1 MRQNKRI
8 AVTGGIGS
16 GKSTVCA
23 ALKKYGFPVFSCD
36 EVYRELQREK
46 SFLEGL
52 KKIFPSVV
60 TKEGLD
66 KKALSAIVFS
76 DSSAL
81 EKLNAYTHPRIMERV
96 FERMDGFSLAFAEV
110 PLLFEAKL
118 EGEFDGVLVVM
129 RKEEDRLA
137 AVCARD
143 GVSEEAVRDRI
154 KNQFDYE
161 NNLKSGHTVIYN
173 DGDKDSLERKVWQY
187 IKKING

>member
-110 PLLFEAKL
+110 PLLFEANL

-129 RKEEDRLA
+129 RKAEDRLA

-143 GVSEEAVRDRI
+143 GVSEAAVRDRI

-187 IKKING
+187 LKKING